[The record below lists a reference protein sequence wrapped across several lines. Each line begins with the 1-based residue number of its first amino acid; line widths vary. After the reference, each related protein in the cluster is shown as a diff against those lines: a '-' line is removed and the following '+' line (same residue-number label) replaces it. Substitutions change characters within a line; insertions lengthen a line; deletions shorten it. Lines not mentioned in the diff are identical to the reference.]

1 MTGGEL
7 PEAPIALHGLELDG
21 RRVTIAAHLSGL
33 VSVRNGSDGQVL
45 FHRRL
50 PRSISHTACAALDG
64 GAPTLFAVSGQEVL
78 AHDLRTDTTS
88 VIGASPER
96 ITALAAGRPG
106 EHVVV
111 ATGDSGGSV
120 GVFTPGE
127 DGSWSGAFIPAHRS
141 QVIGLSLGLA
151 SGRSA
156 VISCSDNATVSVTP
170 VGGTSATFW
179 EVVWDSAGTT
189 CVWRN
194 HGRELPYDENA
205 LLETW
210 WQHPANSHP
219 FRTRILLDKQARRV
233 RGCEVVNV
241 GGTVVALVTGEHQSH
256 SILAVGDL
264 PTARNFDWRAPAL
277 RVKGN
282 LAAVHQVDGG
292 ARLAF
297 VRGTTVHTGLLEWVT
312 GRILPDLRFYPLA
325 LSVLCVFFP
334 AYVLQ
339 GFASA
344 ALLSAL
350 HCGIH
355 YCIGRRTVRGIRL
368 RYTAEIDLHSEVIDV
383 DFDGPEGLV
392 VLAQQGIAAFELA
405 REGP

>member
-1 MTGGEL
+1 M
-7 PEAPIALHGLELDG
+7 
-21 RRVTIAAHLSGL
+21 
-33 VSVRNGSDGQVL
+33 
-45 FHRRL
+45 
-50 PRSISHTACAALDG
+50 
-64 GAPTLFAVSGQEVL
+64 
-78 AHDLRTDTTS
+78 
-88 VIGASPER
+88 IGASAER

-111 ATGDSGGSV
+111 ATGDSRGSV
-120 GVFTPGE
+120 GVFTPRK
-127 DGSWSGAFIPAHRS
+127 DGSWSGAFISAHRS

-170 VGGTSATFW
+170 VGGTSPTFW
-179 EVVWDSAGTT
+179 EVVWDSSGTT

-194 HGRELPYDENA
+194 CGRELPYDENA
-205 LLETW
+205 WLEKW
-210 WQHPANSHP
+210 WQNPANPRPSS
-219 FRTRILLDKQARRV
+219 TRILLDKRARRV
-233 RGCEVVNV
+233 RRCEVVNV

-256 SILAVGDL
+256 STLAVGDL
-264 PTARNFDWRAPAL
+264 PTARNLHREAPAL

-282 LAAVHQVDGG
+282 LVAVHPVEGG

-312 GRILPDLRFYPLA
+312 GRGLPNLRAYPAA
-325 LSVLCVFFP
+325 LCLFSLFFP

-339 GFASA
+339 GLTSA

-355 YCIGRRTVRGIRL
+355 YRVARRTVRGIRL
-368 RYTAEIDLHSEVIDV
+368 RYIAEIDLHSEVIDV
-383 DFDGPEGLV
+383 DFEGPEGVV
-392 VLAQQGIAAFELA
+392 VLARRGIAAFELA
-405 REGP
+405 GEGP